1 MGILFLKLFRLL
13 FQKKKKVAMVRSLSN
28 SDSEDPNKIYCTK
41 VRRNPVWNKRSEFN
55 ADKTKL
61 LRGALFEHFRN
72 DIGVSFCYSADKTE
86 ENDNDTILRNF
97 ANNGSK

>member
-1 MGILFLKLFRLL
+1 L

-41 VRRNPVWNKRSEFN
+41 VRRNPVGNKRNEFN

-61 LRGALFEHFRN
+61 LRGALFW
-72 DIGVSFCYSADKTE
+72 IGFVKGL
-86 ENDNDTILRNF
+86 LR
-97 ANNGSK
+97 

>member
-1 MGILFLKLFRLL
+1 
-13 FQKKKKVAMVRSLSN
+13 MVRSLSN

-41 VRRNPVWNKRSEFN
+41 VRRNPVGNKRNEFN